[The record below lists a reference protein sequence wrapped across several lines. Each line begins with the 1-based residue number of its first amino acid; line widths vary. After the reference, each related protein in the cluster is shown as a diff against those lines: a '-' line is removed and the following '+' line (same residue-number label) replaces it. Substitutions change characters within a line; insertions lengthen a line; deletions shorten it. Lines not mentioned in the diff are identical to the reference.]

1 MRRLTGLLLAA
12 TVAAAGCGRTVNP
25 ADWTVTIEPIA
36 LPAAPG
42 SNSPQ
47 LTTSSRG
54 TILSWIELA
63 GGNAGGNASL
73 KFAERTGSGWTAPR
87 TIVSGSDWFLSWADV
102 PSVIRLD
109 NGTLVANFLPATDAR
124 VEAYDLHL
132 TYSKDEGKTWAP
144 SFKPHSDGTTTQHG
158 FASLVQ
164 MPGAGLGVMWLDG
177 RDIATSTDFAGGNMA
192 VRFAQFDAN
201 WKQTADMQ
209 VDGKVC
215 ECCPTSAVVTD
226 DGVLT
231 AFRDRDD
238 NEIRDI
244 HVSRLENGKWT
255 APVPVHKDNW
265 EIYACPVNGAMLSAR
280 GRTVA
285 AAWFTV
291 KNDQGQAYAAFSND
305 AGRTW
310 GTPIRLDDAGSTGR
324 VDIEL
329 LENGRAVATWIEF
342 VNQRS
347 ELRLR
352 LVDPGS
358 ARSPAITVS
367 ERPANGYP
375 RLTRQGNE
383 LILAWT
389 ESAGEDASVLK
400 TAIAR
405 LP

>member
-1 MRRLTGLLLAA
+1 
-12 TVAAAGCGRTVNP
+12 
-25 ADWTVTIEPIA
+25 
-36 LPAAPG
+36 
-42 SNSPQ
+42 
-47 LTTSSRG
+47 
-54 TILSWIELA
+54 
-63 GGNAGGNASL
+63 
-73 KFAERTGSGWTAPR
+73 
-87 TIVSGSDWFLSWADV
+87 V

-109 NGTLVANFLPATDAR
+109 NGTLAANFLQATNAAI
-124 VEAYDLHL
+124 EAYDLQL
-132 TYSKDEGKTWAP
+132 TYSKDDGKTWSAP
-144 SFKPHSDGTTTQHG
+144 FKPHNDGTQTQHG
-158 FASLVQ
+158 FASFVQ
-164 MPGAGLGVMWLDG
+164 MPGEGLGVMWLDG
-177 RDIATSTDFAGGNMA
+177 RDIAASTDFAGGNMA
-192 VRFAQFDAN
+192 VRFAAFDAD
-201 WKQTADMQ
+201 WKQTMDSE

-238 NEIRDI
+238 KEIRDI
-244 HVSRLENGKWT
+244 HVSRLDNGKWT
-255 APVPVHKDNW
+255 APVPVHRDNW

-291 KNDQGQAYAAFSND
+291 KNDQGQSYAAFSSD

-342 VNQRS
+342 VDQRS

-352 LVDPGS
+352 MVDPEG
-358 ARSPAITVS
+358 ARSPAITVA

-375 RLTRQGNE
+375 RITRQGNE

-389 ESAGEDASVLK
+389 ESVGEEGSALK
-400 TAIAR
+400 TGVAR